1 MVRNGSIPK
10 VKESRTK
17 RRSDVLGLPRQP
29 MIDWGSYDFH
39 PVVHLPDEYEVRDFT
54 TGDYSPSK
62 LEYDI
67 GRYDELRPGM
77 YATELFAGARFL
89 HVGIDIGAPVGTP
102 CMAFANGE
110 ISHFGY
116 NPADGDYGNVV
127 ITKHRLDGATIWALY
142 GHLDAASII
151 GKSVGQRVTAGQVIC
166 HMGPREENGGWDPH
180 LHFQLSYTEPE
191 THDLPGVV
199 DPKDRED
206 ALAKYPDPRL
216 VLGPIY

>member
-1 MVRNGSIPK
+1 
-10 VKESRTK
+10 
-17 RRSDVLGLPRQP
+17 

-62 LEYDI
+62 SEYDI

-127 ITKHRLDGATIWALY
+127 ITKHRLDGTTIWALY

-151 GKSVGQRVTAGQVIC
+151 GKSVGQRVTAGEVIC
-166 HMGPREENGGWDPH
+166 HMGPREE
-180 LHFQLSYTEPE
+180 TEVGILTCTSNSPTPSQRPTTSPE
-191 THDLPGVV
+191 WLTP
-199 DPKDRED
+199 RT
-206 ALAKYPDPRL
+206 AKMPWRNILIRGLYSGRFTESKRDGL
-216 VLGPIY
+216 